1 MESDGY
7 ESNSDG
13 GGEDAGY
20 FTGQHVPQDLEEK
33 EEPPRHELRILALN
47 PDGALSIDQTMDL
60 AQKKGVHMLSL
71 SENGATAWK
80 AAKMAR
86 EVKRK

>member
-1 MESDGY
+1 MLHSPLIGESDGY

-13 GGEDAGY
+13 GSEDAGY

-47 PDGALSIDQTMDL
+47 PDGALSIDETMDL
-60 AQKKGVHMLSL
+60 AHG
-71 SENGATAWK
+71 SEERGADAQHVAQ
-80 AAKMAR
+80 AA
-86 EVKRK
+86 

>member
-1 MESDGY
+1 
-7 ESNSDG
+7 
-13 GGEDAGY
+13 
-20 FTGQHVPQDLEEK
+20 
-33 EEPPRHELRILALN
+33 
-47 PDGALSIDQTMDL
+47 MDL

-86 EVKRK
+86 EVKNKFVRDSKYKVGKGWNSRVNKITEDPS